1 MMKDNPKVHFFI
13 SKHYVNLVTARSKD
27 LGNDFFKYIFLDNCR
42 RNLEI
47 MSLKSPALFLL
58 NDYARLYVGHSE
70 KASMSK
76 MSQKYSE
83 FAFSNV

>member
-1 MMKDNPKVHFFI
+1 
-13 SKHYVNLVTARSKD
+13 
-27 LGNDFFKYIFLDNCR
+27 
-42 RNLEI
+42 

-58 NDYARLYVGHSE
+58 NDYARLHVGHSE

-83 FAFSNV
+83 FAFSNVWLKNIKLWYQTERLQFDHIWIF